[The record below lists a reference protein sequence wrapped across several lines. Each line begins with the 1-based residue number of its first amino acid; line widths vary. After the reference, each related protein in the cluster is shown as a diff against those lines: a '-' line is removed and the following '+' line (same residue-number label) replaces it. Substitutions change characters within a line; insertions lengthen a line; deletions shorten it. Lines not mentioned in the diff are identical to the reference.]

1 MAFAMI
7 ELLKNLI
14 RADSTLPKGESAVAA
29 VLEGFFRAASIK
41 ACIDT
46 WDSYRANLIV
56 RLPGSGKKPALLF
69 GSHLDVV
76 PPGESPWQSP
86 PFEPTERDGRLYG
99 RGAADM
105 KAGIATAAAA
115 IVEVVREGGKL
126 QGDLIFAATAGEETD
141 SSGAHRFVE
150 REGPSLPKLAGVV
163 ITEPTGFQLVCTHR
177 GLAWIEI
184 TTFGKTAHASMPH
197 LGVNAIAQM
206 QSLLQRLRDFVPNH
220 TPDPILGG
228 PTLSV
233 NQISGGKA
241 PNVIP
246 DQCTITIDTR
256 VVPGQTAEG
265 IVAELETIFRE
276 LTAADPN
283 FRAEAKV
290 ARFSPPMR
298 TDPKCAFVRSVQWA
312 VEARETV
319 AVRYTTDG
327 PYFAQLGAPVVVFG
341 PGDSEVCH
349 KPDESV
355 ALADLDIGKKYYKA
369 IIREILG

>member
-1 MAFAMI
+1 MI

-29 VLEGFFRAASIK
+29 VLAEYFRAGGIEAL
-41 ACIDT
+41 IDV
-46 WDSYRANLIV
+46 WDTNRANLIV
-56 RLPGSGKKPALLF
+56 HLRGSGQKPALLF

-105 KAGIATAAAA
+105 KAGIAAAAAA
-115 IVEVVREGGKL
+115 IVEVAREGGKL
-126 QGDLIFAATAGEETD
+126 QGDLILAATAGEETD

-150 REGPSLPKLAGVV
+150 REGPTLPKLTGVV
-163 ITEPTGFQLVCTHR
+163 ITEPTGFHLVCAHR

-184 TTFGKTAHASMPH
+184 TAFGKTAHASMPH
-197 LGVNAIAQM
+197 LGINAITQM
-206 QSLLQRLRDFVPNH
+206 QSLMYRLRDFLPTH

-246 DQCTITIDTR
+246 DQCTITLDTR
-256 VVPGQTAEG
+256 VVPGQTADG
-265 IVAELETIFRE
+265 IVAELEGIFQQ
-276 LTAADPN
+276 LAAADPH

-298 TDPKCAFVRSVQWA
+298 TDPKCDFVRRVQWA

-327 PYFAQLGAPVVVFG
+327 PYFAQLGAPVVIFG

-355 ALADLDIGKKYYKA
+355 ALAALDTGKKHFKS
-369 IIREILG
+369 IIREFLG